1 MYRHASL
8 ASLSGA
14 VGHTA
19 EERLDILENRDRI
32 IRAGIPLFMVRFVHN
47 MLFTTLNFELKIKKY
62 IKWSRD
68 FPIRMFQS
76 RNHFEMCIRNFFR
89 DTAITEILIAIFQL

>member
-32 IRAGIPLFMVRFVHN
+32 IRAGMSLFVVRFDNDRKRNCEKV
-47 MLFTTLNFELKIKKY
+47 MFSQVSVCSQGWGI
-62 IKWSRD
+62 SGPRP
-68 FPIRMFQS
+68 FPEGGGYPWYQVPFGRGGY
-76 RNHFEMCIRNFFR
+76 
-89 DTAITEILIAIFQL
+89 A